1 MASENNTDTFSNH
14 IMRAIAETRNNKKRP
29 DKRSITEF
37 IQENYSTNVD
47 FNFIEEAIEK
57 LIKNEKIVNK
67 PTIQSMTSHFP
78 ISNDQQI
85 KMKLLKANQYLQTL
99 ALHLPQTHLSK
110 KFVQVVSPYFD
121 AMILSKMRFS
131 IRFMKIMSN
140 LAIM

>member
-29 DKRSITEF
+29 DKRPITEF

-67 PTIQSMTSHFP
+67 PIIQSMTSHFS

-99 ALHLPQTHLSK
+99 ALHLP
-110 KFVQVVSPYFD
+110 
-121 AMILSKMRFS
+121 
-131 IRFMKIMSN
+131 IMSWKIQ
-140 LAIM
+140 IMSQKAVLQAWHRLIQRNPTPSN